1 MFTSLQDTPACRLRG
16 AWRAGCF
23 GCLFLIGTLLLWPIP
38 GAFAQTQADTPEEST
53 EQQAETEPAEAEP
66 ETEEESEPI
75 PLETDKP
82 PSRFIP
88 SEEISEDWSVTFPV
102 DI

>member
-1 MFTSLQDTPACRLRG
+1 MFTSLQDTPACRLRD
-16 AWRAGCF
+16 ALQTGCF
-23 GCLFLIGTLLLWPIP
+23 GCLFLIGSLLLWPIP
-38 GAFAQTQADTPEEST
+38 AAFAQTQTETAEEST
-53 EQQAETEPAEAEP
+53 EQQAETDPAEVDQEEEE
-66 ETEEESEPI
+66 ETEPV
-75 PLETDKP
+75 PLELDKP